1 MFCTS
6 CGGQIRDEAKF
17 CIYCGAPQKAK
28 TNYNDSQEQS
38 YQDESQ
44 FGQVDDW
51 SSQDG
56 DWTEA
61 DSQSSF
67 QEGESYDTE
76 PAASGLLV
84 LQDMNN
90 SDNVYACDLGTSAV
104 LGRDKASCTMV
115 IEGDRSVSRRHCSFY
130 RKGNAC
136 YVEDLK
142 SFNHT
147 LLNGVAIEE
156 PKEIQVG
163 DRLTLGAVEL
173 MVAECD
179 LSQ

>member
-6 CGGQIRDEAKF
+6 CGGQIRDGAKF

-28 TNYNDSQEQS
+28 TKDNNLQEPS
-38 YQDESQ
+38 FENENQ

-61 DSQSSF
+61 DNGGGF
-67 QEGESYDTE
+67 QENEPQDTE

-84 LQDMNN
+84 LQDKNN
-90 SDNVYACDLGTSAV
+90 SDNVYACDLGTSAI
-104 LGRDKASCTMV
+104 LGQDKASCTMV

-147 LLNGVAIEE
+147 LLNGVVIEE
-156 PKEIQVG
+156 PREIQVG
-163 DRLTLGAVEL
+163 DQLTLGAVEL
-173 MVAECD
+173 VVAECD